1 MSVTY
6 RSAFS
11 RPHVAG
17 LALAALTA
25 LVLWDAARSGL
36 PEPFRF
42 PAVFALGS
50 GAAPTG
56 AHCTAN

>member
-1 MSVTY
+1 MT
-6 RSAFS
+6 
-11 RPHVAG
+11 RPVVAS
-17 LALAALTA
+17 LALAAVAA
-25 LVLWDAARSGL
+25 LVLWDAAAQGL

-42 PAVFALGS
+42 PAAIALGS